1 MLKQVL
7 IVISLCALP
16 TFLQLVEVA
25 TLHSTWT
32 VICKPYL
39 CFSVTYVFILQ
50 YIQDLIF
57 FVGSMQRLN
66 GSSSVSETY
75 GNPCLAHSED
85 FEVKEVEVC
94 MEPFPFSFSLSHTRT
109 HTHSTQSTVVHQL
122 HRVKCLL
129 SWLQDNRQKSL
140 SFPFLAAMGLCT
152 WFKVWGNTCFKQN
165 RGSWDLSVLNVKE
178 QDRAQFTMTWIK
190 WFLWYYWM
198 MLNANLLYISYGSG
212 YMWRW
217 HLLST
222 FVHRCSTFRRGVFLY
237 DITIQFWMEAGFDSN
252 AGWSYDKKNAHAAV
266 HIHTQWYCQELYV

>member
-7 IVISLCALP
+7 IDISLCAPP

-39 CFSVTYVFILQ
+39 CFSVIYVFILQ

-85 FEVKEVEVC
+85 FEVKEVEVR
-94 MEPFPFSFSLSHTRT
+94 MEPLPFSFSLSHTHAAHNLLWFT
-109 HTHSTQSTVVHQL
+109 QL
-122 HRVKCLL
+122 HIVKCLL

-152 WFKVWGNTCFKQN
+152 WFKV
-165 RGSWDLSVLNVKE
+165 
-178 QDRAQFTMTWIK
+178 
-190 WFLWYYWM
+190 
-198 MLNANLLYISYGSG
+198 
-212 YMWRW
+212 
-217 HLLST
+217 
-222 FVHRCSTFRRGVFLY
+222 
-237 DITIQFWMEAGFDSN
+237 
-252 AGWSYDKKNAHAAV
+252 
-266 HIHTQWYCQELYV
+266 

>member
-39 CFSVTYVFILQ
+39 CFSVIYAFILQ

-94 MEPFPFSFSLSHTRT
+94 MEPFPFSFSLSHTGT

-152 WFKVWGNTCFKQN
+152 WFKV
-165 RGSWDLSVLNVKE
+165 
-178 QDRAQFTMTWIK
+178 
-190 WFLWYYWM
+190 
-198 MLNANLLYISYGSG
+198 
-212 YMWRW
+212 
-217 HLLST
+217 
-222 FVHRCSTFRRGVFLY
+222 
-237 DITIQFWMEAGFDSN
+237 
-252 AGWSYDKKNAHAAV
+252 
-266 HIHTQWYCQELYV
+266 